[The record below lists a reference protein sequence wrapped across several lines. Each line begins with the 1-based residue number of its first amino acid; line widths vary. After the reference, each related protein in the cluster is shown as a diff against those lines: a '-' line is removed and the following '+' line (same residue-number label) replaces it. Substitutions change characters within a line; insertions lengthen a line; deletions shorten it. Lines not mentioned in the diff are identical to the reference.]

1 MLKKS
6 LALGLL
12 AFGLMVAPTTAF
24 AGQSQGNVQSTE
36 QNGAAT
42 NGSTTA
48 QTSESINN
56 QVQAQVNKAR
66 GGIAYRPYRHY
77 RSNSPVHSTPQSQR
91 SAQHTAQN
99 GAATDGSTTA
109 QSSNTH
115 NNQTQAASSRRSH

>member
-1 MLKKS
+1 MLNKS

-12 AFGLMVAPTTAF
+12 AFGLMVAPATAF
-24 AGQSQGNVQSTE
+24 AGQSQGNVQRTG

-42 NGSTTA
+42 DGSTTA

-56 QVQAQVNKAR
+56 QAQAQVNKAR
-66 GGIAYRPYRHY
+66 RGIAYGRYRRNY
-77 RSNSPVHSTPQSQR
+77 PVHSTPQSQH
-91 SAQHTAQN
+91 SAQNTVQN

-115 NNQTQAASSRRSH
+115 NNQTQAASSRRGY